1 MMDLETQKKAIKGL
15 IDLWQDIYFV
25 QAKPLFVRRLRP
37 YIEASL
43 EEPGSPIHKILE
55 KERGQAEFYIKYSK
69 YPKGKRRKLLS
80 QELSKKAVQE
90 LVWILKR
97 GMYYSAFG
105 YISEGITAA
114 EAERRI
120 NEQFEDALTSI
131 TLKELVTVNGKTTNE
146 NPIRNLMGRLHLSTG
161 TISGVDKRLNAVLDQ
176 RFKTPLGDTRVY
188 EEDLKVAIWVSAQG
202 NEHFTREMV
211 KMIGGEPPKPIE
223 EQVAFISRLFRGQEN
238 RLVRGTLIKILRK
251 TIADLPDIR
260 QDTKGLGSDNTESP
274 LPLDVDEM
282 EANLLWEQRT
292 VLSED
297 EGKEAIIK
305 FFASKGIGYGDLT
318 PADWSEI
325 FERHHL
331 MREDYDFSSK
341 IGLSMSSFYGK
352 AAKTKE
358 KRWSRIKKKINGLSG
373 K

>member
-1 MMDLETQKKAIKGL
+1 M
-15 IDLWQDIYFV
+15 
-25 QAKPLFVRRLRP
+25 
-37 YIEASL
+37 
-43 EEPGSPIHKILE
+43 
-55 KERGQAEFYIKYSK
+55 
-69 YPKGKRRKLLS
+69 
-80 QELSKKAVQE
+80 
-90 LVWILKR
+90 
-97 GMYYSAFG
+97 
-105 YISEGITAA
+105 
-114 EAERRI
+114 
-120 NEQFEDALTSI
+120 
-131 TLKELVTVNGKTTNE
+131 
-146 NPIRNLMGRLHLSTG
+146 
-161 TISGVDKRLNAVLDQ
+161 
-176 RFKTPLGDTRVY
+176 
-188 EEDLKVAIWVSAQG
+188 
-202 NEHFTREMV
+202 
-211 KMIGGEPPKPIE
+211 
-223 EQVAFISRLFRGQEN
+223 
-238 RLVRGTLIKILRK
+238 
-251 TIADLPDIR
+251 PDIR